1 VNFWYLRLEKGDRS
15 FQKRL
20 FFLLTIHRLP
30 AILALFLFAAATAR
44 GQAPHSFPFRATNY
58 DVEVFLHP
66 EDQTIQGQAKVDFVA
81 EQVAK
86 TVLVE
91 LHQDLHVTSVK
102 MGSQV
107 VTYARDNNSPLLLTV
122 ALPTAASPGTRVSLT
137 FEYSGPVSS
146 EEDSPTRGVRFA
158 SVEKTNAYLLL
169 PARWFPLTNYPSNRY
184 TGKFNLIVPSTF
196 VVTGTGKA
204 DPPTTQP
211 GVGAGAQ
218 NQSSYVF
225 HCDQPG
231 PVGSFVAGS
240 LQLTNAP
247 TEGYPFSFFTPPS
260 QVSTVGSYASSLG
273 QILGYFSDTYG
284 PLNGAQGPIPSLTI
298 AQLPDGSLGGYSAPG
313 LLLISAR
320 QWTPTSNDRLLS
332 QLAAGQWWGDR
343 VVPATPADVWLTDG
357 MSRYGEAMYAEQ
369 SGGVAQLNK
378 ALEDFAVGAL
388 MFEDATPIYQADR
401 IGAYSDPY
409 YSIVADKGA
418 MVYHMLRAELGDDGF
433 NSLLKEYYK
442 QHEGKTA
449 TIESFEKM
457 TATKAPAAKA
467 GEPALNLVSFFSQW
481 LNSTGVPEFTL
492 QYIVYRTPKGFQ
504 VVGTVKQDLDTFRMP
519 VEVKVD
525 TEGNPELKK
534 ILVTGT
540 TSQFKLETFGRP
552 KPNGI
557 TVDPN
562 NDLLKSSPRLR
573 VRATISRG
581 EALATLGKYYEA
593 IQEYQRA
600 LDVQPTNSLAHFRMA
615 EAMFYQKNYQA
626 AANAFRAALGGD
638 LDPKWTEVW
647 GHIYMGKIY
656 DVLGQRERAVN
667 EYSRAQH
674 LKDDTAGA
682 QSEAGRY
689 IKTPYNPDNT
699 AAPPA
704 TATASGNP
712 AQVPAAATADPAAD
726 KQPTL
731 KKRTDSN

>member
-1 VNFWYLRLEKGDRS
+1 LLKIRP
-15 FQKRL
+15 
-20 FFLLTIHRLP
+20 FL
-30 AILALFLFAAATAR
+30 AILALSLLAATAAF

-58 DVEVFLHP
+58 DVEAFLHP
-66 EDQTIQGQAKVDFVA
+66 DDQTIQAEAKVDFVA

-91 LHQDLHVTSVK
+91 LHPDLHVASVK
-102 MGSQV
+102 MGVQPLV
-107 VTYARDNNSPLLLTV
+107 YARDNNSPLLLTV
-122 ALPTAASPGTRVSLT
+122 ALPSASSPGTHFTLT
-137 FEYSGPVSS
+137 FDYSGPVSS

-158 SVEKTNAYLLL
+158 DIQKTDAYLLL
-169 PARWFPLTNYPSNRY
+169 PARWFPLTNYPSNRF

-196 VVTGTGKA
+196 AVAGTGKA
-204 DPPTTQP
+204 DPPVTQP
-211 GVGAGAQ
+211 GIGAGAQ
-218 NQSSYVF
+218 NQLSYVF
-225 HCDQPG
+225 HCDTPA
-231 PVGSFVAGS
+231 PNGSFVGGN
-240 LQLTNAP
+240 LQLTPSP
-247 TEGYPFSFFTPPS
+247 TEGYQFSFYTPPT
-260 QVSTVGSYASSLG
+260 QVSTVKSYAASLG
-273 QILGYFSDTYG
+273 QIMSYFTDTFG
-284 PLNGAQGPIPSLTI
+284 PLNGPQGEMPSLTV
-298 AQLPDGSLGGYSAPG
+298 AELPYGALAGYSAPG
-313 LLLISAR
+313 LLLINAG
-320 QWTPTSNDRLLS
+320 QWTPSSNDRLLA

-343 VVPATPADVWLTDG
+343 VLPATAADVWLTDG
-357 MSRYGEAMYAEQ
+357 MSRYAEAMYAEQ

-388 MFEDATPIYQADR
+388 MFEDAAPISQADR
-401 IGAYSDPY
+401 IGPYSDAY

-418 MVYHMLRAELGDDGF
+418 MVFHMLRAELGDDAF
-433 NSLLKEYYK
+433 TALLRDFYK

-449 TIESFEKM
+449 TIDSFEK
-457 TATKAPAAKA
+457 ATKAPPAKP
-467 GEPALNLVSFFSQW
+467 GEPPVNLVSFYSQW

-504 VVGTVKQDLDTFRMP
+504 IVGTVKQELDTFRMP

-540 TSQFKLETFGRP
+540 SSQFKIETFGRP

-557 TVDPN
+557 TIDPN
-562 NDLLKSSPRLR
+562 NNLLKSSPRLR
-573 VRATISRG
+573 VRATIARG
-581 EALATLGKYYEA
+581 EGLATLGKYYEA

-647 GHIYMGKIY
+647 AHIYMGKIY
-656 DVLGQRERAVN
+656 DILGQRERAVN
-667 EYSRAQH
+667 EYNRAQH

-682 QSEAGRY
+682 QAEAARY
-689 IKTPYNPDNT
+689 IRTPYNPDNT
-699 AAPPA
+699 APAA

-712 AQVPAAATADPAAD
+712 AQAPASTTPAADPASN
-726 KQPTL
+726 QPTL
-731 KKRTDSN
+731 KRRTDSN